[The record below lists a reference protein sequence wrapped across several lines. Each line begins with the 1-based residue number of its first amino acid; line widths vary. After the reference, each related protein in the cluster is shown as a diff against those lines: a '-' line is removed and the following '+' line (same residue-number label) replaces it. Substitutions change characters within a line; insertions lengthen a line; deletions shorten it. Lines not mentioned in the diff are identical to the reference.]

1 MTTYQW
7 FLFFLAIQLVHG
19 LGTWK
24 LYVAAGRR
32 AWEAFVPVYNAF
44 VLMKIINRPVWWVL
58 LLFVPIINIIM
69 VLIVWV
75 ETVRSF
81 DRNNSRDTFLVLVTF
96 GLYLFYISYF
106 TELKYVEN
114 RSIHPRTAL
123 GEWTSS
129 ILFAVVAATLVHT
142 YFMQPFTIPTS
153 SLEKTLLVGDFLLV
167 SKVHYGARAPMTAVA
182 FPMVHDTVPF
192 VKRKSYLNFPQLPY
206 FRFPGFQSIKRN
218 DIVVFNWPV
227 DTVRFFRDQSR
238 IHIDKP
244 IDKKSNYVKRAVGIA
259 GDTLE
264 VRDGFV
270 YINGKQ
276 NVLPDRAKLQFSYW
290 VKYKSFEQRLSD
302 QQLYLQYGITDG
314 TSQYNQETEEYK
326 ISAVTEEAFSRLK
339 NHPYITSVRRDLSP
353 KGEMEVSMYKDQND
367 QIIEYKKS
375 MFPNNGLVN
384 WNKDQMGPVYI
395 PKAGDKIKID
405 STNFSIYKR
414 AIAEYEGNTIT
425 FDDGHV
431 YLNGSSDPDPV
442 YTFKQDYY
450 WMMGDNRHNSE
461 DSRYW
466 GFVPF
471 DHVVGKPVFV
481 WMSID
486 GINDGIKNWKFRWD
500 RFFTTVGGTGGT
512 ISYFKYFLIF
522 IGGWYI
528 VSIFLKRRKKA

>member
-7 FLFFLAIQLVHG
+7 FLFFLAVQLIHG

-24 LYVAAGRR
+24 LYVAAGRK

-44 VLMKIINRPVWWVL
+44 VLMKIINRSVWWVL

-69 VLIVWV
+69 LLIVWV
-75 ETVRSF
+75 ETTRSF
-81 DRNNSRDTFLVLVTF
+81 GRNNSRDTFLVLVTL

-114 RSIHPRTAL
+114 RSLHPRTAL

-167 SKVHYGARAPMTAVA
+167 SKVHYGARAPMTAVS
-182 FPMVHDTVPF
+182 FPMVHDTIP
-192 VKRKSYLNFPQLPY
+192 KLKTKSYLNFPQLPY

-227 DTVRFFRDQSR
+227 DTVRFFRDNSK

-259 GDTLE
+259 GDTLSI
-264 VRDGFV
+264 VDGFV
-270 YINGKQ
+270 HINGKKEEQ
-276 NVLPDRAKLQFSYW
+276 TDRAKLQFSYILDT
-290 VKYKSFEQRLSD
+290 KGQTFGRGFFED
-302 QQLYLQYGITDG
+302 YHITDG
-314 TSQYNQETEEYK
+314 AYRN
-326 ISAVTEEAFSRLK
+326 
-339 NHPYITSVRRDLSP
+339 
-353 KGEMEVSMYKDQND
+353 GE
-367 QIIEYKKS
+367 QIIIISMTQEDAKRLASHPNIKKVTREVAKVS
-375 MFPNNGLVN
+375 EKEGSIFPNNGKVD
-384 WNKDQMGPVYI
+384 WNRDQMGPIYI

-414 AIAEYEGNTIT
+414 AISEYEGNAI
-425 FDDGHV
+425 DYKNGHV
-431 YLNGSSDPDPV
+431 YINNSSDADPV
-442 YTFKQDYY
+442 YTFRQDYY

-471 DHVVGKPVFV
+471 NHVVGKPVFV

-486 GINDGIKNWKFRWD
+486 GINDGIKNWKFRWS
-500 RFFTTVGGTGGT
+500 RFFTTVDGEGEPV
-512 ISYFKYFLIF
+512 SYFKYFLIF

-528 VSIFLKRRKKA
+528 VSVFLKRRKKA